1 MCWATDEL
9 HLAHTPTDATNT
21 HLVKDAMVL
30 IFLARKFL
38 PFWQSKECMGVLENS
53 VHREQQTVVLC
64 LHQSEIYPEV
74 MYLHEGDGRTVLG
87 LLRGYF

>member
-1 MCWATDEL
+1 
-9 HLAHTPTDATNT
+9 
-21 HLVKDAMVL
+21 
-30 IFLARKFL
+30 
-38 PFWQSKECMGVLENS
+38 MGVRLLENS